1 MRSLSLLLLLLSGA
15 AWATPPE
22 AAPSPQILLAQL
34 ETDPDVQGEETLKD
48 LWDDEFKKSSQSM
61 GAAIGLSLLPGGG
74 FGLVYAKKK
83 PQAIVPIIL
92 SLIGYG
98 VGTAYLLGTFDES
111 SKEVCRRKGDEVVP
125 NDVCGFA
132 MDPLLNKEKDE
143 YANDGSAYF
152 ETASDYEM
160 SVVGEDFDGK
170 MRGLYIIAGTY
181 AATTLLGAIWSAST
195 VAEYNERLRKDIEST
210 TEAPT
215 PLPRPL
221 IAYDG
226 ERGFLGLSLDF

>member
-1 MRSLSLLLLLLSGA
+1 MRSASLLLLLSGV

-22 AAPSPQILLAQL
+22 AAPSPQTFLAQL
-34 ETDPDVQGEETLKD
+34 DDSDVRGEETLED
-48 LWDDEFKKSSQSM
+48 LWKIEYDKNKQEVS
-61 GAAIGLSLLPGGG
+61 AAIGLSLIPGGG

-92 SLIGYG
+92 SLVGYG

-111 SKEVCRRKGDEVVP
+111 SKEVCRRQGNEVVP
-125 NDVCGFA
+125 NEVCSWVK
-132 MDPLLNKEKDE
+132 DPEFNHDKDE

-152 ETASDYEM
+152 ENVEDYQM

-170 MRGLYIIAGTY
+170 MRGIYIIAGTY
-181 AATTLLGAIWSAST
+181 AATTLLGAVWSAST
-195 VAEYNERLRKDIEST
+195 VSEHNERLRKDIEST

-215 PLPRPL
+215 PLPKPL

-226 ERGFLGLSLDF
+226 ERGFFGLSLDF